1 MNATL
6 SGALKALHRRVPE
19 RARRRLSPLL
29 VRGGLVPAPL
39 PDDQHPERLAVLDHV
54 GAPPV
59 LEVGCG
65 HRKTRSDFVGV
76 DLVPG
81 GRLGSVGNAAGRTS
95 QADVAAH
102 GARLPFADGSFGSLV
117 ARHNLEHYVDLVG
130 VLREWQ
136 RVLRPG
142 GRAVVVV
149 PDEDAYPGRTLE
161 LDPTHYHAFNQ
172 PFARSLLELLGWRV
186 ATIEPCVPR
195 WSLLVVVEAPGAPGP
210 G

>member
-1 MNATL
+1 M
-6 SGALKALHRRVPE
+6 
-19 RARRRLSPLL
+19 
-29 VRGGLVPAPL
+29 PAPP
-39 PDDQHPERLAVLDHV
+39 PDDEHPERLAVLARL
-54 GAPPV
+54 GAAPV

-65 HRKTRSDFVGV
+65 HRKTRADFVGV

-81 GRLGSVGNAAGRTS
+81 GRPGSVGNAAGRTS

-102 GARLPFADGSFGSLV
+102 GARLPFADGTFGSLV

-149 PDEDAYPGRTLE
+149 PDEDTYPGRTLE
-161 LDPTHYHAFNQ
+161 LDPTHYHAFNP
-172 PFARSLLELLGWRV
+172 PFARALLELLGWRV
-186 ATIEPCVPR
+186 VTIEPCVPR
-195 WSLLVVVEAPGAPGP
+195 WSLLVVVEVPGAPRP